1 MGELKIGIEDLVA
14 KIPNTYISSADLA
27 VKRKIDPLKFSEG
40 LGIRNIS
47 ILDSK
52 SLIELGS
59 DALVEIILRNNLD
72 SKDIDRIYVATE
84 SSIDESRS
92 LAEYIIELT
101 EKELGKN
108 AFSHIE
114 PPLEC
119 KQACISSSVALNDLC
134 RYSRDTENL
143 SILICA
149 DEAKY
154 DLYSSEE
161 PTQGC
166 GILVVLIKNNPSL
179 IELDFNKIGCYNTP
193 MKDFYRPFGK
203 KIPIVDGKLSN
214 FCYLYTMRHAYDN
227 YVKRSNK
234 TIDDFNYFVFHT
246 PYPKMSE
253 YAAAAIFIHHYRNT
267 SKFKQIEN
275 MIGVE
280 PKLSDSRGSLE
291 SMENDGGYIK
301 KYFEFN
307 KKIRKTKVFRTFYDS
322 KIKPSIKYIQNI
334 GNIYTGSILLCL
346 ASLIENDKIKENSNI
361 GFGAYGSGASA
372 LFYGG
377 KLKHKRNL
385 GISEQ
390 LVYRRKVSIEEY
402 QNRRLK

>member
-1 MGELKIGIEDLVA
+1 MKIGIEDLVA

-27 VKRKIDPLKFSEG
+27 VKRKIDPLKFLEG

-59 DALVEIILRNNLD
+59 DALLEIILRNNLD

-92 LAEYIIELT
+92 LAEYIIELA
-101 EKELGKN
+101 EKKLGKN

-119 KQACISSSVALNDLC
+119 KQACISSSAVLNDLC
-134 RYSRDTENL
+134 RYTRDTKNL

-154 DLYSSEE
+154 DLYGSEE

-166 GILVVLIKNNPSL
+166 GILAILIKNNPSL
-179 IELDFNKIGCYNTP
+179 IELDFNNIGCYNIP
-193 MKDFYRPFGK
+193 IKDFYRPFGK

-234 TIDDFNYFVFHT
+234 TIDDFNYFVFHC
-246 PYPKMSE
+246 PYPKMTQ
-253 YAAAAIFIHHYRNT
+253 YAFASLLIHEWRNKRIWKEIV
-267 SKFKQIEN
+267 SN
-275 MIGVE
+275 IGNE
-280 PKLSDSRGSLE
+280 PELKNTGGSLE
-291 SMENDGGYIK
+291 NMTDESYRK

-307 KKIRKTKVFRTFYDS
+307 KKFRETLDFKKS
-322 KIKPSIKYIQNI
+322 GQ
-334 GNIYTGSILLCL
+334 IY
-346 ASLIENDKIKENSNI
+346 
-361 GFGAYGSGASA
+361 
-372 LFYGG
+372 
-377 KLKHKRNL
+377 
-385 GISEQ
+385 
-390 LVYRRKVSIEEY
+390 
-402 QNRRLK
+402 

>member
-1 MGELKIGIEDLVA
+1 MKIGIEDLVA
-14 KIPNTYISSADLA
+14 KVPETYISTEDLA
-27 VKRKIDPLKFSEG
+27 IKRKIDPSKFTEG

-47 ILDSK
+47 VLNSE
-52 SLIELGS
+52 SLIELAS
-59 DALVEIILRNNLD
+59 DALLEIISRNNLD
-72 SKDIDRIYVATE
+72 PTDINRIYVATE

-92 LAEYIIELT
+92 LAEFIIELA
-101 EKELGKN
+101 EKDLGRCR
-108 AFSHIE
+108 FSHIE

-119 KQACISSSVALNDLC
+119 KQSCISSSVALNDLC
-134 RYSRDTENL
+134 RYTKDTGNS

-166 GILVVLIKNNPSL
+166 GVIVALIKNDPSL

-193 MKDFYRPFGK
+193 MRDFYRPFGK

-214 FCYLYTMRHAYDN
+214 FCYLYTMRQAYDN
-227 YVKRSNK
+227 YVKMTNK
-234 TIDDFNYFVFHT
+234 TIDDFDYFVFHT

-253 YAAAAIFIHHYRNT
+253 YAAAALFIHQYRNT
-267 SKFKQIEN
+267 LKFKQLEN
-275 MIGVE
+275 MIGLE
-280 PKLSDSRGSLE
+280 PRLIDNKGSLE
-291 SMENDGGYIK
+291 SMENNGEYIK
-301 KYFEFN
+301 KYFVFN
-307 KKIRKTKVFRTFYDS
+307 KKIRQTKMFKEFYDVR
-322 KIKPSIKYIQNI
+322 IKPSIRYVQNV

-346 ASLIENDKIKENSNI
+346 SSLIEDDRVKENSDI

-377 KLKHKRNL
+377 KLKHKKNL
-385 GISEQ
+385 GVNEQ
-390 LVYRRKVSIEEY
+390 LVYRRKMSVEEY
-402 QNRRLK
+402 ENRRLK